1 MNRLA
6 PSRLLLAVNLAF
18 LVASAGGAAAVQNP
32 ELPPVR
38 YPALPRAA
46 ADAAGF
52 VPAGWVIVASK
63 RGDLNGDG
71 AADLALLLRMRD
83 AANILAVPLGDGT
96 EPFDTNPHLL
106 ALAFAE
112 PRGGYRLAATN
123 HGLFLRPLVPW
134 TGEDPLGEDSIG
146 VERGVLRVDFGHLR
160 GASSFRFRWQAGAMR
175 LIGYESSGMAEGCV
189 HRVSINY
196 STGRAR
202 LENGLISGDRSRVA
216 WRRYRGGDP
225 PTLDRIDLE
234 TFIPDLTVGDPP
246 VPCPEEG
253 GE

>member
-1 MNRLA
+1 MRISA
-6 PSRLLLAVNLAF
+6 SLLGALC
-18 LVASAGGAAAVQNP
+18 ASQAAAQPLVI
-32 ELPPVR
+32 PPVR

-52 VPAGWVIVASK
+52 VPAGWAIVASK

-71 AADLALLLRMRD
+71 AADLVLLLRMRD
-83 AANILAVPLGDGT
+83 AANIVAVPLGDGT
-96 EPFDTNPHLL
+96 EPLDTNPHML
-106 ALAFAE
+106 AVAFAE
-112 PRGGYRLAATN
+112 PRGGYRLAVSN
-123 HGLFLRPLVPW
+123 HGLFPRQTWPW
-134 TGEDPLGEDSIG
+134 TGEDPLGEDTIG
-146 VERGVLRVDFGHLR
+146 VDRGVLRVDFGHLR
-160 GASSFRFRWQAGAMR
+160 GASGFRFRWQAGAMR
-175 LIGYESSGMAEGCV
+175 LIGYESSGAAAGCV

-216 WRRYRGGDP
+216 RRRLRSGDR

-234 TFIPDLTVGDPP
+234 TFIPDLAVAGPP

-253 GE
+253 GD

>member
-1 MNRLA
+1 MMRL
-6 PSRLLLAVNLAF
+6 PPFRLLLALNLAF
-18 LVASAGGAAAVQNP
+18 ASAGAAAAVQIP

-38 YPALPRAA
+38 YPALPPAA

-52 VPAGWVIVASK
+52 VPAGWAIVASK

-71 AADLALLLRMRD
+71 AADLALLLRMGD
-83 AANILAVPLGDGT
+83 AANILAVRSGDGT
-96 EPFDTNPHLL
+96 EPFDTNPHML
-106 ALAFAE
+106 AVAFAE
-112 PRGGYRLAATN
+112 PRGGYRLAASN
-123 HGLFLRPLVPW
+123 RGLFPRPTWPW
-134 TGEDPLGEDSIG
+134 TGEVPLGEDTIG
-146 VERGVLRVDFGHLR
+146 VESGVLRVDFGHLR

-175 LIGYESSGMAEGCV
+175 LIGYESSGAAAGCV

-216 WRRYRGGDP
+216 WRRLRSGDR

-234 TFIPDLTVGDPP
+234 TFIPDLAVGGPP

-253 GE
+253 GD